1 MKRRSS
7 LSIQRMVL
15 AAILTALIVV
25 LSFTPL
31 GYLKIGTVEIT
42 FIMIPVAI
50 GAIVLGPWWGLF
62 LGGVFGVTSFLQ
74 CFGYSV
80 FGTALMGVNPFF
92 TLLLC
97 IIPRLLVGFLTG
109 LIYKAIGKIDKK
121 KFVAVSVSSVSAAV
135 INTLFF
141 TLLFVLFFRGAD
153 VSGSPLAMN
162 FSQKT
167 ILDLIL
173 LIITTNSLI
182 EIIACGIIGGA
193 ISKVITRFIPSFNS
207 DK

>member
-1 MKRRSS
+1 MKRRSK

-62 LGGVFGVTSFLQ
+62 LGGVFGTTSFIQ

-80 FGTALMGVNPFF
+80 FGTALMGVNPIGTFF
-92 TLLLC
+92 LC
-97 IIPRLLVGFLTG
+97 MIPRLLVGLLTG
-109 LIYKAIGKIDKK
+109 LIYKAISKLDKK
-121 KFVAVSVSSVSAAV
+121 KYVAVSLSSVCAAV

-141 TLLFVLFFRGAD
+141 TILFVLFFRGAD
-153 VSGSPLAMN
+153 ISNSPLGMN
-162 FSQKT
+162 FAQQS
-167 ILDLIL
+167 IMDLVL
-173 LIITTNSLI
+173 LIITTNSII
-182 EIIACGIIGGA
+182 EILACGIIGGA
-193 ISKVITRFIPSFNS
+193 ASKVVTRFIPSYN
-207 DK
+207 K